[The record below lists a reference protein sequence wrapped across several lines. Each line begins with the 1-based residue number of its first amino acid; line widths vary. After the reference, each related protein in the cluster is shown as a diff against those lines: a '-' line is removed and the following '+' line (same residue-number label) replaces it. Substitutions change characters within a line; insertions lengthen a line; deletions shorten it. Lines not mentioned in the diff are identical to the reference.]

1 MEQSSFA
8 ARAAASDALSNIYT
22 DADTSKQQQQQLSK
36 LSLSDTSVATTSRS
50 IIPLLEEED
59 DGCLQ
64 VEGIKFMNYT
74 DESQLGDIMRLVGR
88 DLSEPYS
95 SEFVS

>member
-22 DADTSKQQQQQLSK
+22 DADTSKQQQQLSK

-59 DGCLQ
+59 DGCLL